1 MLFSNKYPNANED
14 RTYELNTYIWKKE
27 NDSCYI
33 CGRLTH
39 FFETNMQCYI
49 CSEEC
54 DEVISEIWKENFDL
68 NEILRIIRK

>member
-14 RTYELNTYIWKKE
+14 RTYELNTYVWKKE

-54 DEVISEIWKENFDL
+54 DEALYEELFQQAIKKDN
-68 NEILRIIRK
+68 